1 MKGPVCPVMN
11 EKKGHGAGGGACPF
25 ISSSNIA
32 LWFQYSLAHTDPSL
46 DFFEVAF
53 PVKYKKKYAH
63 YLNQRIFYDIKQ
75 VE

>member
-25 ISSSNIA
+25 ISST
-32 LWFQYSLAHTDPSL
+32 HTDPSL

>member
-1 MKGPVCPVMN
+1 MPVAV
-11 EKKGHGAGGGACPF
+11 HVLLFRQVRA
-25 ISSSNIA
+25 ISDSIIPII
-32 LWFQYSLAHTDPSL
+32 AHTDPSL
-46 DFFEVAF
+46 DFFEVAY